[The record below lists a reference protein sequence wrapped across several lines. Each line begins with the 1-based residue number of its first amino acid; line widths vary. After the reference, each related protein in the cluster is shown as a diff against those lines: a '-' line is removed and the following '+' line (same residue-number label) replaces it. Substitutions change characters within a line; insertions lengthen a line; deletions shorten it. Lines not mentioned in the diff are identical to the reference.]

1 MKRVLAASSLGVIVL
16 LLTSCAPVIVRP
28 SETVTSLPFSEAFSR
43 VVTAINT
50 QPYPA
55 NMGGWI
61 ITEANRASGFI
72 SAQMA
77 YRVCGFVP
85 FTQHARVHCR
95 SYDAR
100 VSVTL
105 IQRHDGQ
112 VVVGIGATSD
122 SEARALAARI
132 SKELGLVESWRV
144 L

>member
-1 MKRVLAASSLGVIVL
+1 MKRALAASSVGVILL

-28 SETVTSLPFSEAFSR
+28 SEMVTGLPFSEAFSA
-43 VVTAINT
+43 VVTTINT

-55 NMGGWI
+55 NMGGWV

-72 SAQMA
+72 AAQMT
-77 YRVCGFVP
+77 YRICGFVP
-85 FTQHARVHCR
+85 FTHHARVHCR
-95 SYDAR
+95 TYDAR

-105 IQRHDGQ
+105 IERPDGR
-112 VVVGIGATSD
+112 VVVGIGATND

-132 SKELGLVESWRV
+132 TERLGLVDTWSA